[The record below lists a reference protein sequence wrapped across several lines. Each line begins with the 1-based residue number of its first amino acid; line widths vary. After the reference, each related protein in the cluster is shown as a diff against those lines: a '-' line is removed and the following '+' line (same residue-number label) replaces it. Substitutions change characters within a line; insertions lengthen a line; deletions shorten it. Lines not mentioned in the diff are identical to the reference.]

1 VKIGFADQMSRIGQE
16 GRSKLGQVT
25 FSYAALMILILGG
38 VALFGAV
45 REYYSRDRL
54 PYFRA
59 QMITSLAMAIGL
71 IAIASF
77 YFMDLMDKSWTF
89 DLFILIYCG
98 LGLLR
103 LSIYGVSRFA
113 NATRWG
119 KLFIASA
126 IGIGIILMSVVGFLI
141 VRNACQY

>member
-1 VKIGFADQMSRIGQE
+1 
-16 GRSKLGQVT
+16 
-25 FSYAALMILILGG
+25 MILILGG

-45 REYYSRDRL
+45 RDYYSRDKL
-54 PYFRA
+54 PYFKA
-59 QMITSLAMAIGL
+59 QIVTSLAMAIGL

-89 DLFILIYCG
+89 DLFVMIYGG
-98 LGLLR
+98 LGFLR

-119 KLFIASA
+119 KLFIALA
-126 IGIGIILMSVVGFLI
+126 IGIGIVLMSGVGFLI
-141 VRNACQY
+141 VRNACQH